1 MALQQ
6 TQVLKFVI
14 YVYIRVQ
21 HSATTQAESIKQSRL
36 NYSQQCVYC
45 GTNNRPVF
53 LLTGRDDR
61 SEGDHL
67 TRAVGLRRN
76 GDHVGGSQI
85 LSKEGARLPHP
96 AAFRVGV
103 GVAVVVVDAKRL
115 TSEPET
121 GEVPCFDRDSLP
133 WCQCHAVIVTS
144 RGRDVEH
151 GLADEFKP
159 VKSRDELASQR
170 VF

>member
-1 MALQQ
+1 M
-6 TQVLKFVI
+6 
-14 YVYIRVQ
+14 
-21 HSATTQAESIKQSRL
+21 
-36 NYSQQCVYC
+36 YC

-53 LLTGRDDR
+53 LLPDRDDR
-61 SEGDHL
+61 SERDRL
-67 TRAVGLRRN
+67 TRPSGLARN

-85 LSKEGARLPHP
+85 LSKEGARPPHP

-133 WCQCHAVIVTS
+133 WCQLHAVIVTS

-159 VKSRDELASQR
+159 VKSSDELASKR
-170 VF
+170 FF